1 MTTVK
6 ENAKF
11 AMKTGSAK
19 SSMAGHACYS
29 TTLGQSLMLSLEPY
43 S

>member
-6 ENAKF
+6 ENDKF